1 MSKRNK
7 KRKKKLYLLLF
18 ILLIFVV
25 SFFINKDLYNSLKDT
40 IVGEIKSS
48 VTKIKDELNKDN
60 NTKKISNIKLNKDFM
75 ILFID
80 VGQADSIL
88 IKSNDEYM
96 LIDAGNNKDG
106 AKLTTFFSD
115 LNIKEFKYV
124 VGTHAHEDH
133 IGGMDNII
141 KNFKIKNF
149 YMPDEITT
157 TESFNDVLSALE
169 SKNIKFQTPN
179 INQKLKLGDAVINI
193 IYVGTNMEDLNDTS
207 IILKITYKDTSYLFT
222 GDATSEV
229 EKEILNKDIESD
241 VLKVGHHGSKYSNSA
256 QFLNKVKPKYA
267 IISCG
272 KNNDYGHPHSVVVDK
287 LKKLKATIYRTDK
300 LGTIVLTSDGK
311 NINIMTVKT
320 DTNGGDNDKR

>member
-1 MSKRNK
+1 MSKRRK
-7 KRKKKLYLLLF
+7 KSKKKLYLLLF
-18 ILLIFVV
+18 ILLVFVI
-25 SFFINKDLYNSLKDT
+25 SFFFNKDLYNSLKDT

-48 VTKIKDELNKDN
+48 VTKLKDEINKNDN
-60 NTKKISNIKLNKDFM
+60 SKKVSNIKLNKEFM
-75 ILFID
+75 ILYLD

-88 IKSNDEYM
+88 IKSKDEYM

-106 AKLTTFFSD
+106 RKLTTFLSD
-115 LNIKEFKYV
+115 LDIKEFKYV

-133 IGGMDNII
+133 IGGMDDII

-149 YMPDEITT
+149 YMPDAVTT
-157 TESFNDVLSALE
+157 TETFNDVLSALE
-169 SKNIKFQTPN
+169 SKNIKFQTPS
-179 INQKLKLGDAVINI
+179 IGQKLKLGDAVINI
-193 IYVGTNMEDLNDTS
+193 LSVKSEAEDLNDTS
-207 IILKITYKDTSYLFT
+207 IVLKVTYKDTSYLFT

-311 NINIMTVKT
+311 NINIMSAKT